1 MHEHFNL
8 RDGIDVVTFSKKML
22 SGGIYHKVRDSLLFC
37 TYIFI
42 CICINFSVSVSVSKK
57 SLMTKKSSGRSGSK
71 TRSPD
76 LQHLGDSKN
85 YYILS
90 CLSFSYLTK
99 FHHILL
105 HILSH
110 YLNVLSHDKQY
121 YKFAL
126 PYESYD
132 RWVNPARWFF
142 LRQCLPPY
150 KETRC

>member
-22 SGGIYHKVRDSLLFC
+22 SGGIYHKVRDSLPFC
-37 TYIFI
+37 T
-42 CICINFSVSVSVSKK
+42 CISLSVSVSKE
-57 SLMTKKSSGRSGSK
+57 SLMTKKILRQIWLQNTQPGSSTPGSLNK
-71 TRSPD
+71 LLYP
-76 LQHLGDSKN
+76 
-85 YYILS
+85 
-90 CLSFSYLTK
+90 
-99 FHHILL
+99 ILL
-105 HILSH
+105 IFLLSYKIPSYPPSYIIT

-126 PYESYD
+126 PYKSHI

-150 KETRC
+150 RETRC